1 MKTNLLKTLGGGV
14 LLLGLLATSCKEDE
28 AVLVESIAFES
39 SSYSLKVGE
48 SQQLKVTVSP
58 ENAENKTLT
67 WSSLDSSIASVDETG
82 TVTAHKS
89 GETTIQATA
98 GAVSAS
104 CKVTAY
110 TEVERITLDPAEY
123 TLTEGE
129 TVRINATV
137 SPDDAVDKVL
147 TWSSKNPEVAT
158 VDSEGTVTA
167 VKAGTAEIVASKG
180 EVSGSSMITVEAAPV
195 ELVHPAS
202 LFAEYNVGVTP
213 GTFATSHDAADNG
226 YYNFTDAQ
234 TACPK
239 GWHVPTQ
246 SELYSVIDCYDG
258 AATVVQHCKFTGS
271 SNYTDV
277 PEKVLINGQLRD
289 FTADYYTDTKGVCY
303 ALKFKDAS
311 NEYLSAYRWKDAAS
325 GTPFEVRVR
334 WIKAEGKDLTV
345 QDIANDAYWNSNSE
359 SDIVL
364 QFPAVGYKYANGN
377 SSGAN
382 MMSYCW
388 TADEM
393 EPTTSGSAR
402 GLLLFFLKG
411 NYGYT
416 GSFAAS
422 WRCSVR
428 CVKDN

>member
-1 MKTNLLKTLGGGV
+1 MKTNFLKIMGGGI
-14 LLLGLLATSCKEDE
+14 LLLGLLTTSCQKDE
-28 AVLVESIAFES
+28 EVLVESIAFES

-48 SQQLKVTVSP
+48 SKQLKVTISP

-129 TVRINATV
+129 TVKLTAAV
-137 SPDDAVDKVL
+137 YPEDAIDKTL
-147 TWSSKNPEVAT
+147 TWSSKNPDVAT

-180 EVSGSSMITVEAAPV
+180 EVSGSSTITVKAPV
-195 ELVHPAS
+195 QLVHPAS

-213 GTFATSHDAADNG
+213 GVFAPSHDAADNG

-234 TACPK
+234 TACPE
-239 GWHVPTQ
+239 GWHIPTQ

-258 AATVVQHCKFTGS
+258 AATIVQHCKFTGS

-277 PEKVLINGQLRD
+277 PEKILVNGEERN
-289 FTADYYTDTKGVCY
+289 FTADYYTDPKGVCY
-303 ALKFKDAS
+303 ALKFKDAT

-345 QDIANDAYWNSNSE
+345 QDIANDDYWNNNNE
-359 SDIVL
+359 SDIVR

-377 SSGAN
+377 SSGIN

-388 TADEM
+388 TAVEM
-393 EPTTSGSAR
+393 EPSSTGSAR
-402 GLLLFFLKG
+402 GLLLYFLKG

-416 GSFAAS
+416 GAFAAS
-422 WRCSVR
+422 WCCSVR

>member
-1 MKTNLLKTLGGGV
+1 M
-14 LLLGLLATSCKEDE
+14 GLLTTSCKEDE
-28 AVLVESIAFES
+28 AILVESIAFES
-39 SSYSLKVGE
+39 SSYSLKVGQ
-48 SQQLKVTVSP
+48 SQQLKVTVLP
-58 ENAENKTLT
+58 ADAENRILT
-67 WSSLDSSIASVDETG
+67 WSSLDSSIVSVDETG

-98 GAVSAS
+98 GAVSAT
-104 CKVTAY
+104 CRVTAY

-129 TVRINATV
+129 TVKINAV
-137 SPDDAVDKVL
+137 VYPDDAVDKTL
-147 TWSSKNPEVAT
+147 TWSSKNTDVAT
-158 VDSEGTVTA
+158 VDSDGTVTA
-167 VKAGTAEIVASKG
+167 VKAGTAEILATKG
-180 EVSGSSMITVEAAPV
+180 EVSGSCMITVEAPQV
-195 ELVHPAS
+195 TLVHPAS
-202 LFAEYNVGVTP
+202 LFAAYNVGVTP

-226 YYNFTDAQ
+226 FYNFTEAQ
-234 TACPK
+234 TACPE
-239 GWHVPTQ
+239 GWHIPTQ
-246 SELYSVIDCYDG
+246 SELYSVVDCYDNSP
-258 AATVVQHCKFTGS
+258 TIVQHCKFTGS

-277 PEKVLINGQLRD
+277 PEKILVNGQVRD
-289 FTADYYTDTKGVCY
+289 FTADYYTTVKGVCY
-303 ALKFKDAS
+303 ALKFKDAT

-334 WIKAEGKDLTV
+334 WLKAEGANLTV
-345 QDIANDAYWNSNSE
+345 QDIANDDYWNSNNE

-377 SSGAN
+377 SSGLN

-388 TADEM
+388 TAEEM

-402 GLLLFFLKG
+402 GLLLYFLKG

>member
-239 GWHVPTQ
+239 G
-246 SELYSVIDCYDG
+246 
-258 AATVVQHCKFTGS
+258 
-271 SNYTDV
+271 
-277 PEKVLINGQLRD
+277 
-289 FTADYYTDTKGVCY
+289 
-303 ALKFKDAS
+303 
-311 NEYLSAYRWKDAAS
+311 
-325 GTPFEVRVR
+325 
-334 WIKAEGKDLTV
+334 
-345 QDIANDAYWNSNSE
+345 
-359 SDIVL
+359 
-364 QFPAVGYKYANGN
+364 
-377 SSGAN
+377 
-382 MMSYCW
+382 
-388 TADEM
+388 
-393 EPTTSGSAR
+393 
-402 GLLLFFLKG
+402 
-411 NYGYT
+411 
-416 GSFAAS
+416 
-422 WRCSVR
+422 
-428 CVKDN
+428 